1 MLKYILAGLA
11 VLVVIGLLMRD
22 TSSPVKASAEID
34 INAPLDKVWGL
45 QTDFALWKEWN
56 ADIEE
61 MTVNGPVA
69 AGTEFVW
76 KAGGMTIHSTIQD
89 VVDRRHII
97 WTGKTFGTDA
107 IHKWE
112 FTSVNGVTHV
122 YTEEEFTGVLPWL
135 LPGTMREMLQQA
147 LQHGVQ
153 VLKVAAERNG

>member
-34 INAPLDKVWGL
+34 INAPLDKVWGV
-45 QTDFALWKEWN
+45 QTDFARWKEWN